1 MILRLGAIA
10 AVGTALLASTVAAQ
24 DYRVVSG
31 SRLRRGET
39 ELRARVEFAAGTLSL
54 VPGEPGTLYRYSLV
68 YDAGQF
74 DPVTSYDPQAHRVRL
89 GVNSRGSGGI
99 SYRRAGGTRQRLE
112 ASFSPATP
120 LSLEVSFG
128 AGSAELEL
136 GGLSLTDATIK
147 AGAGEATLRFST
159 PNAVTCRELTLEV
172 GAIDF
177 ATRSLGNA
185 RCQRIGVKGAA
196 GNVVLDLTGQWPAGT
211 TSVVDIAA
219 ALGAVTLR
227 LPQEVGVEADLKGF
241 LAAFDRSGLLRRGA
255 SYYSANWDTAATK
268 LRISLR
274 AAVGD
279 VQVEWVK

>member
-10 AVGTALLASTVAAQ
+10 GLGTALLASTVAAQ
-24 DYRVVSG
+24 DYRVASG
-31 SRLRRGET
+31 SRQRRGET
-39 ELRARVEFAAGTLSL
+39 ELRAKVEFAAGTLSL

-68 YDAGQF
+68 YDADQF

-89 GVNSRGSGGI
+89 GVDSHGRRGV
-99 SYRRAGGTRQRLE
+99 SYRRVGGTRQRLE

-147 AGAGEATLRFST
+147 AGAGEATLRFGT
-159 PNAVTCRELTLEV
+159 PNAVTCRELALEV
-172 GAIDF
+172 GAIDL

-185 RCQRIGVKGAA
+185 RCQRISVKGAA

-211 TSVVDIAA
+211 TSVVDITA

-241 LAAFDRSGLLRRGA
+241 LAAFDRSGLLRRGS

-268 LRISLR
+268 LRISLK